1 MLLLKI
7 TNRMFHMA
15 HLLATILMTFSDL
28 HSFAYCK
35 SLKCDF
41 SCSCAVFYEILTDIV
56 HHAVP
61 L

>member
-1 MLLLKI
+1 
-7 TNRMFHMA
+7 MFHMA